1 MTIQENNKNF
11 QIQLIKQAEKS
22 RIKYLTLSSR
32 NMTHYEERLAL
43 EHITRAIHFENIAK
57 DLL

>member
-22 RIKYLTLSSR
+22 RMKYLTLSSR
-32 NMTHYEERLAL
+32 NMTPYEEKIAL
-43 EHITRAIHFENIAK
+43 EHITRAYHFENIAK
-57 DLL
+57 NML